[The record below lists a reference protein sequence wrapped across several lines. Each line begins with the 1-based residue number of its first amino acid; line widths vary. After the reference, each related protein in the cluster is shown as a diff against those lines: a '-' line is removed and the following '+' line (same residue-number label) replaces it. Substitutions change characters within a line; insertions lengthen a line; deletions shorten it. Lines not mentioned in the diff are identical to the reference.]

1 MINDLPLVIGAAL
14 FMGIAVLV
22 TVGPFLL
29 IRTYH
34 AALVP
39 DRTHDMAMA
48 VGVRLGALHGL
59 LLALVFSVVQ
69 SEYLSQRTLVA
80 QEAAATARAY
90 FNLERFGDPA
100 ADALRREVEAY
111 TREVIDGEWPAL
123 ANEKLSPKAWE
134 IYDRIYDGAL
144 NLEVRSPRQE
154 SLRDAI
160 LVSLNR
166 INEFRQDRLFA
177 SSARLPTL
185 FWYIAIVGFLIV
197 AALFFVFECTRLH
210 ASMLTGYAAY
220 TGAILYFIYVMNN
233 PFSGPPG
240 LKAAPLELIYADA
253 MSEMAR

>member
-14 FMGIAVLV
+14 FMGIAVFI
-22 TVGPFLL
+22 TVGPFML

-59 LLALVFSVVQ
+59 LLVFSVVQ

-80 QEAAATARAY
+80 QEAAATARVY

-123 ANEKLSPKAWE
+123 ANEKLSQKAWE

-144 NLEVRSPRQE
+144 NLDARTPRQE
-154 SLRDAI
+154 ALRNAI

-177 SSARLPTL
+177 AGARLPTL

-197 AALFFVFECTRLH
+197 AALFFVFEYTRLH
-210 ASMLTGYAAY
+210 ASMLAGYAAY

-240 LKAAPLELIYADA
+240 LKAAPLELIYKDA